1 MTLKLLGIKK
11 KYGAFTLEIDE
22 LTFLDKGYTVVLGPS
37 GSGKTTTLRIIS
49 GLEIPD
55 KGKVILDDK
64 DITYD
69 PPWKRNIGV
78 VFQNYALYPHLTA
91 YENIAV
97 PLKIKK
103 LNNREIDARIK
114 KIADVLGIIN
124 ELHKYPSQLS
134 GGQQQ
139 RVAIARALVKEP
151 KVLLLD
157 EPLSNLDARLRLDV
171 RGFLKE
177 LQRKLEMT
185 VIHVTH
191 DQEEAMAIADN
202 IVLLNNGR
210 VIQVGTPNEIYRK
223 PKNMFT
229 FNFIGLSNIVP
240 AHIFG
245 IQDADY
251 VGFRPEDVIIKKDNN
266 EGIKAKVKR
275 IQYLG
280 AYKLIEL
287 MLNNEIKIIVR
298 VKPDENIREE
308 ENINIIVPN
317 NLLLKFKG
325 EETLLNN

>member
-1 MTLKLLGIKK
+1 MALKLLGIKK
-11 KYGAFTLEIDE
+11 KYGNFTLEINE

-49 GLEIPD
+49 GLEIPEE
-55 KGKVILDDK
+55 GRVILDDR
-64 DITYD
+64 DITHD

-97 PLKIKK
+97 PLKVKK
-103 LNNREIDARIK
+103 LSNKEIDVRIRR
-114 KIADVLGIIN
+114 IADVLGITN
-124 ELHKYPSQLS
+124 ELNKYPSQLS

-185 VIHVTH
+185 VVHVTH

-210 VIQVGTPNEIYRK
+210 IIQVGTPSEIYRK
-223 PKNMFT
+223 PRNMFT

-245 IQDADY
+245 IHDADY
-251 VGFRPEDVIIKKDNN
+251 VGFRPEDAIIKKDDN
-266 EGIKAKVKR
+266 EGVKAKVKR

-287 MLNNEIKIIVR
+287 IINNEIKIMVR
-298 VKPDENIREE
+298 VKPDENIQEE
-308 ENINIIVPN
+308 ENISIIVPN
-317 NLLLKFKG
+317 NFLLKFKG
-325 EETLLNN
+325 EETLLK

>member
-1 MTLKLLGIKK
+1 MALKLLGIKK
-11 KYGAFTLEIDE
+11 KYGAFTLEISE
-22 LTFLDKGYTVVLGPS
+22 LTFLDKSYTIVLGPS

-49 GLEIPD
+49 GLETPEE
-55 KGKVILDDK
+55 GKIILDDK

-69 PPWKRNIGV
+69 PPWKRDIGV

-97 PLKIKK
+97 PLKVKK
-103 LNNREIDARIK
+103 LDNKEIDRRIR
-114 KIADVLGIIN
+114 KIADVLGITN
-124 ELHKYPSQLS
+124 ELYKYPSQLS

-171 RGFLKE
+171 RSFLKE
-177 LQRKLEMT
+177 LQKKLEMT

-210 VIQVGTPNEIYRK
+210 IIQVGTPNEIYRK
-223 PKNMFT
+223 PKNIFI
-229 FNFIGLSNIVP
+229 FNFIGLSNIIP
-240 AHIFG
+240 AHILG
-245 IQDADY
+245 IHDADY
-251 VGFRPEDVIIKKDNN
+251 VGFRPEDAIIKKNN
-266 EGIKAKVKR
+266 EGIKAKVRR

-287 MLNNEIKIIVR
+287 MINNEIKIIVR
-298 VKPDENIREE
+298 TRPDENIQEE
-308 ENINIIVPN
+308 ENVNITIPN

-325 EETLLNN
+325 EEALY

>member
-1 MTLKLLGIKK
+1 MALKLLGIKK
-11 KYGAFTLEIDE
+11 KYGAFTLEISE
-22 LTFLDKGYTVVLGPS
+22 LTFLDKSYTIVLGPS

-49 GLEIPD
+49 GLETPEE
-55 KGKVILDDK
+55 GKIILDDK

-69 PPWKRNIGV
+69 PPWKRDIGV

-97 PLKIKK
+97 PLKVKK
-103 LNNREIDARIK
+103 LDNKEIDRRIR
-114 KIADVLGIIN
+114 KIADVLGITN
-124 ELHKYPSQLS
+124 ELYKYPSQLS

-171 RGFLKE
+171 RSFLKE
-177 LQRKLEMT
+177 LQKKLEMT

-210 VIQVGTPNEIYRK
+210 IIQVGTPNEIYRK
-223 PKNMFT
+223 PKNMFI
-229 FNFIGLSNIVP
+229 FNFIGLSNIIP
-240 AHIFG
+240 AHILG
-245 IQDADY
+245 IHDADY
-251 VGFRPEDVIIKKDNN
+251 VGFRPEDAIIKKNN

-287 MLNNEIKIIVR
+287 MIDNEIKIIVR
-298 VKPDENIREE
+298 TRPDENIQEE
-308 ENINIIVPN
+308 ENVNITIPN

-325 EETLLNN
+325 EEALY

>member
-1 MTLKLLGIKK
+1 MALKLLGIKK
-11 KYGAFTLEIDE
+11 KYGAFTLEISE
-22 LTFLDKGYTVVLGPS
+22 LTFLDKSYTIVLGPS

-49 GLEIPD
+49 GLETPEE
-55 KGKVILDDK
+55 GKIILDDK

-69 PPWKRNIGV
+69 PPWKRDIGV

-97 PLKIKK
+97 PLKVKK
-103 LNNREIDARIK
+103 LDNKEIDRRIR
-114 KIADVLGIIN
+114 KIADVLGITN
-124 ELHKYPSQLS
+124 ELYKYPSQLS

-171 RGFLKE
+171 RSFLKE
-177 LQRKLEMT
+177 LQKKLEMT

-210 VIQVGTPNEIYRK
+210 IIQVGTPNEIYRK
-223 PKNMFT
+223 PKNMFI
-229 FNFIGLSNIVP
+229 FNFIGLSNIIP
-240 AHIFG
+240 AHILG
-245 IQDADY
+245 IHDADY
-251 VGFRPEDVIIKKDNN
+251 VGFRPEDAIIKKNN
-266 EGIKAKVKR
+266 EGIKAKVRR

-287 MLNNEIKIIVR
+287 MINNEIKIIVR
-298 VKPDENIREE
+298 TRPDENIQEE
-308 ENINIIVPN
+308 ENVNITIPN

-325 EETLLNN
+325 EEALY

>member
-1 MTLKLLGIKK
+1 MALKLLGIKK
-11 KYGAFTLEIDE
+11 KYGAFTIEISE
-22 LTFLDKGYTVVLGPS
+22 LTFLDKSYTIVLGPS

-49 GLEIPD
+49 GLETPEE
-55 KGKVILDDK
+55 GKIILDDK

-69 PPWKRNIGV
+69 PPWKRDIGV

-97 PLKIKK
+97 PLKVKK
-103 LNNREIDARIK
+103 LDNREIDRRIR
-114 KIADVLGIIN
+114 KIADVLGITN
-124 ELHKYPSQLS
+124 ELYKYPSQLS

-171 RGFLKE
+171 RSFLKE
-177 LQRKLEMT
+177 LQKKLEMT

-210 VIQVGTPNEIYRK
+210 IIQVGTPNEIYRK
-223 PKNMFT
+223 PKNMFI
-229 FNFIGLSNIVP
+229 FNFIGLSNIIP
-240 AHIFG
+240 AHILG
-245 IQDADY
+245 IHDADY
-251 VGFRPEDVIIKKDNN
+251 VGFRPEDAIIKKNN
-266 EGIKAKVKR
+266 EGIKAKVRR

-287 MLNNEIKIIVR
+287 MINNEIKIIVR
-298 VKPDENIREE
+298 TRPDENIQEE
-308 ENINIIVPN
+308 ENVNITIPN

-325 EETLLNN
+325 EEALY